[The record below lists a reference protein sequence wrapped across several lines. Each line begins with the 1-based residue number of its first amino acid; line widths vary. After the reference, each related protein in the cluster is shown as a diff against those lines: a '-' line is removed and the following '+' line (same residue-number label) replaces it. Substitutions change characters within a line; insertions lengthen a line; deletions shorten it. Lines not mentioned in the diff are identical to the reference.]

1 MKQLFTIL
9 SLCCLLFIPQAAAA
23 QEADSVQSGLSY
35 SWYLT
40 DFEADHAQSIYNNA
54 KWATIA
60 SGAVTAT
67 GALFWYIGEL
77 QIREQLK
84 ETDSVYSPFAAIGL
98 LQTVIGGT
106 CLVASLPFYLWGWD
120 LTHQPSAEGL
130 SLGNEL
136 KGFGFRVD
144 LGLGGQTPVTIG
156 GSVGYNFSSRF
167 YAGVGAGYEMR
178 PLDAEGPYDNAI
190 IPIYADLR
198 WRFGESRIT
207 PYLGVKA
214 GFDTDTLPYG
224 AIDWGVSYR
233 CRKSQGAWWYALS
246 LSNNNSNI
254 FSLRV
259 SRSF

>member
-1 MKQLFTIL
+1 MKKLFSFL
-9 SLCCLLFIPQAAAA
+9 ALCALIAMPQVALAQDVEHPQA
-23 QEADSVQSGLSY
+23 GLSY
-35 SWYLT
+35 SWYLS
-40 DFEADHAQSIYNNA
+40 DFEADHAQQIYNTA
-54 KWATIA
+54 KWTTIV
-60 SGAVTAT
+60 SGAVTVS
-67 GALFWYIGEL
+67 GALCLYIGEL

-84 ETDSVYSPFAAIGL
+84 ETDSVYSPFSGL
-98 LQTVIGGT
+98 GLIQTVIGGT
-106 CLVASLPFYLWGWD
+106 CLVASIPFYLWGWD
-120 LTHQPSAEGL
+120 LTHQPSAAGL

-136 KGFGFRVD
+136 RGLGYRID
-144 LGLGGQTPVTIG
+144 LGLGGNTPLTIG

-167 YAGVGAGYEMR
+167 FAGVGVGYEMR

-214 GFDTDTLPYG
+214 GFADIIPYG
-224 AIDWGVSYR
+224 SVDWGVSYR

-246 LSNNNSNI
+246 LSSNEDNV